1 VVSGQ
6 WSVVRGQ
13 VSGVRCQVSGFSFQV
28 SGVRCQVSGV
38 RCQVSGIRGR
48 RVSELAGLYE
58 RPVVS
63 DQLQRESQLLKE
75 YIWGGFVGVQQDLF
89 WKSSFSLENVGL

>member
-1 VVSGQ
+1 M
-6 WSVVRGQ
+6 
-13 VSGVRCQVSGFSFQV
+13 
-28 SGVRCQVSGV
+28 SGV

-89 WKSSFSLENVGL
+89 WKSSLSLENVGL